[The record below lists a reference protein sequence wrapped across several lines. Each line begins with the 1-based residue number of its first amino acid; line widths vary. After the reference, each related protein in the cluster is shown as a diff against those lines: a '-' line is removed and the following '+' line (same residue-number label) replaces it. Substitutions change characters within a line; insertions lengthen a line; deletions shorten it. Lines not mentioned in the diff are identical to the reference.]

1 MFQTKTPGNNTFI
14 FDFSDVAPGVYNI
27 SVRNFKKVVLKF

>member
-1 MFQTKTPGNNTFI
+1 MFQTETPENNTFI

-27 SVRNFKKVVLKF
+27 SVRNLKKLS